1 MPEKKILNDY
11 RNIAVVGVSPD
22 PDRDSHK
29 VFNYLA
35 HHGYHV
41 IPVNPNARE
50 ILGHTSYPD
59 LESIPEKVEV
69 VDIFRSS
76 DEVLPIVNEAI
87 LIGAKVVWMQ
97 EGVIN
102 EKAAAKAKKAGLQVV
117 MDKCMMKE
125 HKRLILKEC

>member
-1 MPEKKILNDY
+1 
-11 RNIAVVGVSPD
+11 VVGVSPD
-22 PDRDSHK
+22 PDRDSHT
-29 VFNYLA
+29 VFDYLA

-41 IPVNPNARE
+41 IPVNPRTRE
-50 ILGHTSYPD
+50 VLGHTSYPD
-59 LESIPEKVEV
+59 LRSIPEKVEV
-69 VDIFRSS
+69 VDIFRNS
-76 DEVLPIVNEAI
+76 DEVLPIVEQAI

-102 EKAAAKAKKAGLQVV
+102 DKAAAKAKKAGLQVV